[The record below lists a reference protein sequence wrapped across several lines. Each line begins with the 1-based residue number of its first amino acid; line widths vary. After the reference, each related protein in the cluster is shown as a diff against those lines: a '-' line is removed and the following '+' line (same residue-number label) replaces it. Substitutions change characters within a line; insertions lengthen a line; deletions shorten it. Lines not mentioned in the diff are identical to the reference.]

1 VAATPGEI
9 VTYPAAPQP
18 MTLVIRDE
26 AVGLLNADTPEG
38 QDARN
43 LVLAI
48 LKTGRK
54 AGIEWQVSWG
64 TLDRLRMGHLRR
76 VARELASAGR
86 VQAAPSPRRQRQLE
100 AERPRR

>member
-1 VAATPGEI
+1 VTATTSAPGEI

-26 AVGLLNADTPEG
+26 AADLLNADTPEG
-38 QDARN
+38 QAARD

-54 AGIEWQVSWG
+54 AGIEWQVGRG
-64 TLDRLRMGHLRR
+64 TLDRLRPGHFRR
-76 VARELASAGR
+76 IARELASAGR
-86 VQAAPSPRRQRQLE
+86 VQPAPPAAGNGI
-100 AERPRR
+100 